1 MHTVH
6 VNVLGFF
13 SSFKTL
19 YCELF
24 SRFTVFSSVIII
36 TIIRRNRI
44 TIMVIITII
53 IIIIII
59 ILIIFMQDNSISVI
73 NTIVNFSADH
83 SQKKLILLLIKPM
96 SIT

>member
-53 IIIIII
+53 IIIII
-59 ILIIFMQDNSISVI
+59 LIIFMQDNSISVI